1 MFLNN
6 KKNRKRT
13 DGESLI
19 YEAHLDPSLIRKPSV
34 QSASRPKAVAGF
46 KKVLRKKRARAN
58 DQDQRETEM
67 AVTKDE
73 VQNFISAEVSS
84 LIGPSEATID
94 VDTPLIGH
102 NRVLD
107 SADLVVLLLAVE
119 DYARENL
126 GFDWDWTSDSAMSE
140 ARSVLRNIGSL
151 ADHLVN
157 QQPA

>member
-1 MFLNN
+1 M
-6 KKNRKRT
+6 
-13 DGESLI
+13 
-19 YEAHLDPSLIRKPSV
+19 
-34 QSASRPKAVAGF
+34 KAG
-46 KKVLRKKRARAN
+46 
-58 DQDQRETEM
+58 
-67 AVTKDE
+67 KDE
-73 VQNFISAEVSS
+73 IQKFICDEVAM
-84 LIGPSEATID
+84 LIGHSEAT
-94 VDTPLIGH
+94 VNTDTPLIGQ

-140 ARSVLRNIGSL
+140 ARSVLRNVSSL

>member
-1 MFLNN
+1 MAVSQIDVQKFISDEVSMLI
-6 KKNRKRT
+6 
-13 DGESLI
+13 GES
-19 YEAHLDPSLIRKPSV
+19 
-34 QSASRPKAVAGF
+34 
-46 KKVLRKKRARAN
+46 
-58 DQDQRETEM
+58 
-67 AVTKDE
+67 
-73 VQNFISAEVSS
+73 
-84 LIGPSEATID
+84 ATPINA
-94 VDTPLIGH
+94 DTPLIGH

>member
-1 MFLNN
+1 
-6 KKNRKRT
+6 
-13 DGESLI
+13 
-19 YEAHLDPSLIRKPSV
+19 
-34 QSASRPKAVAGF
+34 
-46 KKVLRKKRARAN
+46 
-58 DQDQRETEM
+58 M
-67 AVTKDE
+67 AVSQIE
-73 VQNFISAEVSS
+73 VQKFIAEEVSS
-84 LIGPSEATID
+84 LIGPSEAKID
-94 VDTPLIGH
+94 ADTPIIGH

-140 ARSVLRNIGSL
+140 ARSVLRSIGSL